1 MGKNS
6 KQKNKVS
13 LPAPPPTPA
22 ADTEADLRPPKR
34 LAILGFAALGLL
46 MGFLWGANS
55 VIDVGQSTS
64 PLIQA
69 ARVSLAIATNS
80 ANLDQGLGYGF
91 VGLILGASFG
101 YSIFLDPRLMFSSW
115 LAGVVGF
122 QIGVILD
129 SPLLCALGWL
139 VAYGLVIFRAAK
151 VHYAQALQELQA
163 QQNSASQ

>member
-64 PLIQA
+64 PG
-69 ARVSLAIATNS
+69 R
-80 ANLDQGLGYGF
+80 
-91 VGLILGASFG
+91 
-101 YSIFLDPRLMFSSW
+101 
-115 LAGVVGF
+115 
-122 QIGVILD
+122 
-129 SPLLCALGWL
+129 GWREQRWRRPPFP
-139 VAYGLVIFRAAK
+139 APAPGGGPPWC
-151 VHYAQALQELQA
+151 
-163 QQNSASQ
+163 